1 MGNTLRHQATAYPK
15 PNHDRG
21 GPAAGLP
28 LKPRRFLIPL
38 GIMGLSLVAGCIS
51 GSSTPLYYTARSP
64 VPGQPKAQYVMPA
77 QGQAQPQMQVPSPV
91 PMPPQMPP
99 QPPGVVPAAAPS
111 PGPYCPPNVALQQQL
126 LQQTVQASQGGYRDY
141 KVGAEDLLVVDVL
154 GQEGLKR
161 ELRVN
166 GQGQIS
172 MPLVGVI
179 SVAGLS
185 TRQIED
191 RLRQAYGT
199 EYLRNPQVNVEV
211 KEFHHQRVALTGA
224 VMKPGYYDII
234 GPRSLLEVLSMAGGL
249 GNKPGPEAGDV
260 VYVIKKQDASDPRT
274 TTVRA
279 FAPQTKT
286 TVINLQRLF
295 SGQASELNLMVENGD
310 VVYVPF
316 AGNAYVLGAV
326 KKPTNVT
333 VKDNLS
339 LSQAIAMAG
348 GIDPL
353 YATYNI
359 AIMRFD
365 EQGRPIRVEANL
377 KDITSGKEADI
388 PIKDN
393 DAIVVQE
400 GELKT
405 KLWVIRQLLPIP
417 SGGYAI
423 PTH

>member
-1 MGNTLRHQATAYPK
+1 MGKTLRHQATAYPK
-15 PNHDRG
+15 HNHDRG
-21 GPAAGLP
+21 NPAGGFS
-28 LKPRRFLIPL
+28 LKPRRFLLPL
-38 GIMGLSLVAGCIS
+38 GIMGIALVAGCIS
-51 GSSTPLYYTARSP
+51 GSSTPLYYTARSS
-64 VPGQPKAQYVMPA
+64 VPGQPNAQYVMPA
-77 QGQAQPQMQVPSPV
+77 QAQAQPQMQVPSQV

-99 QPPGVVPAAAPS
+99 QPPGVMPAAAPS

-179 SVAGLS
+179 PVAGLS

-191 RLRQAYGT
+191 RLREAYGT

-211 KEFHHQRVALTGA
+211 KEFHHQRVAVTGA
-224 VMKPGYYDII
+224 VIKPGYYDII

-260 VYVIKKQDASDPRT
+260 IYVIKKQDSSDSRT
-274 TTVRA
+274 TAVRA

-286 TVINLQRLF
+286 TVINLQRLV
-295 SGQASELNLMVENGD
+295 SGQAPDLNLMVENGD

-423 PTH
+423 PTR